1 MKILVTGGAGY
12 IGSHTAAL
20 LRERGDFVVA
30 LDSMEF
36 GHQQALGDIPLV
48 VGRVHDQEL
57 VKKIIAEY
65 DIEAI
70 VHFAAYKAA
79 GESMLNPAK
88 YFENNFVGSVRLMEA
103 ANEAGVKKFVFSS
116 TAAVYGTPEKLPVSE
131 EAELNPENPY
141 GESKLLVERALR
153 WFNDCYGFRYV
164 ALRYFNAAGAALDGE
179 NGEDPRQVS
188 NLIPI
193 VMNVASGRAKKL
205 KVFGDDYPTPDGTCV
220 RDYIHVLDLAS
231 AHAKALDY
239 LSTPLCKSPPGR
251 GDEVYPSHVMG
262 EGRKGQ
268 PSPAHSGTLPHTWGR
283 ANNIFNL
290 GTGRGTSVAEV
301 IKLAREI
308 TGKEIPAEVV
318 ARRPGDPA
326 SVWADNAKAIKE
338 LGWQPRYGIKEII
351 GSAWEWSVKHPN
363 GFEG

>member
-12 IGSHTAAL
+12 IGSHTAAH

-36 GHQQALGDIPLV
+36 GHKQALGDIPLV

-57 VKKIIAEY
+57 VKKVIAENG
-65 DIEAI
+65 IEAI
-70 VHFAAYKAA
+70 IHFAAYKAA
-79 GESMLNPAK
+79 GESVYNPAK
-88 YFENNFVGSVRLMEA
+88 YFENNLVGSLRLMEA

-116 TAAVYGTPEKLPVSE
+116 TAAVYGTPAHLPVNE
-131 EAELNPENPY
+131 DALFNPENPY

-164 ALRYFNAAGAALDGE
+164 ALRYFNAAGAAFGGE
-179 NGEDPRQVS
+179 NGEDPRAVS

-193 VMNVASGRAKKL
+193 VMKVASGRAEKL

-220 RDYIHVLDLAS
+220 RDYIHVLDLAD

-239 LSTPLCKSPPGR
+239 LDSPHPASGHPLPHS
-251 GDEVYPSHVMG
+251 G
-262 EGRKGQ
+262 EGK
-268 PSPAHSGTLPHTWGR
+268 S
-283 ANNIFNL
+283 NIFNL

-301 IKLAREI
+301 LKMAREI
-308 TGKEIPAEVV
+308 TGKEIPSEIV

-351 GSAWEWSVKHPN
+351 ASAWAWSVKHPN
-363 GFEG
+363 GFED